1 MTFES
6 AIKKTV
12 FDEMKKFLEEISK
25 IEEELTT
32 EQVNEKLKTFVYGE
46 TKTPAV
52 KKERVKT
59 VLVSADRCIARKMD
73 NTRCNGKKHLKG
85 TDPELCVLHNKNG
98 VKNGTIDVNEE
109 VDDTPESEV
118 EKIEEEPKEEPKPK
132 GKGKA
137 KAKAKAVKTLSE
149 ETITTENDFEN

>member
-1 MTFES
+1 MGKFNLGE
-6 AIKKTV
+6 I
-12 FDEMKKFLEEISK
+12 ELKKFLEEISK
-25 IEEELTT
+25 IEEELTS

-46 TKTPAV
+46 TKTPV
-52 KKERVKT
+52 KKERTKT

-73 NTRCNGKKHLKG
+73 NTRCNGKKHVKG

-118 EKIEEEPKEEPKPK
+118 EKIEEEPKEEPKK
-132 GKGKA
+132 KA
-137 KAKAKAVKTLSE
+137 KSTKAKGKAVKTLSE